1 MDVTARLTSKGQ
13 VTIPKAVRDALDLNE
28 GDQILFRV
36 EDNRAIVSKT
46 GDFLAMAGTVPV
58 PPELRG
64 VPWAEILRRS
74 RKARAESRR

>member
-13 VTIPKAVRDALDLNE
+13 VTIPKAVRDSLDLNE

-36 EDNRAIVSKT
+36 EGNRAIVSKT
-46 GDFLAMAGTVPV
+46 ADFLAMAGTVPV

-64 VPWAEILRRS
+64 VPWEEILRRS